1 MVSYFFFWCCVVPTM
16 VFHENKRSYSG
27 PMIFSPVHLSFFSIA
42 PSYYI
47 ESFSIILG
55 LAWKTVDIFTGESII
70 IYLAF
75 YWGWGM
81 SMMRGEHSRA
91 MRIFINTFYL
101 FWYCI
106 LHSLIMLLHT
116 TIHLSYQTFED
127 GNWSFFLTHECSVLN
142 SKKCW

>member
-1 MVSYFFFWCCVVPTM
+1 M

-75 YWGWGM
+75 Y
-81 SMMRGEHSRA
+81 
-91 MRIFINTFYL
+91 
-101 FWYCI
+101 
-106 LHSLIMLLHT
+106 
-116 TIHLSYQTFED
+116 
-127 GNWSFFLTHECSVLN
+127 
-142 SKKCW
+142 